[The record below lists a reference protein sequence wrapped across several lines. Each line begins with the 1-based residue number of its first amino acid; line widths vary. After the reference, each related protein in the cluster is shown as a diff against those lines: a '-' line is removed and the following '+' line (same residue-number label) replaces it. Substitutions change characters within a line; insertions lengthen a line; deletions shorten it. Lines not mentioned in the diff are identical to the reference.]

1 MLRGAL
7 RALSVARPR
16 VHEMWPAVAS
26 RPRTC
31 GTAVAVVP
39 VRLAKAAERGVR
51 EANSA
56 IKRRDMTTDG
66 LVSWPRVAALAAAI
80 AALFGIPLQQQW
92 SYGNMGSFAPT
103 GDFVLLLSP

>member
-1 MLRGAL
+1 
-7 RALSVARPR
+7 
-16 VHEMWPAVAS
+16 
-26 RPRTC
+26 
-31 GTAVAVVP
+31 
-39 VRLAKAAERGVR
+39 
-51 EANSA
+51 
-56 IKRRDMTTDG
+56 MTTDG